1 MEQKILKMLQ
11 KCKTIKQLKQTHFQ
25 ILIQKLQD
33 SKFIMPKL
41 ITLSSQLDS
50 LKYTIKIFQNL
61 QNPNT
66 ISYNTIIKCFIGKT
80 YKDALLVYH
89 QMKASMVAPNS
100 YTFTFILKCFESFE
114 ALKCGTAV
122 HSEIV
127 KMGFCSS
134 VFVQNNLLD
143 FYAKCGK
150 SSGLAWRM
158 FEEMTE
164 RDVVSWNLMIG
175 AYMEHGEIDC
185 AMGLFDFMPE
195 RSIVTWNSVVT
206 GLSKVGNLE
215 LARSVFERMP
225 EKNEVSW
232 NSMISGYARLG
243 DMEAAKC
250 IFNQMQ
256 EKTIVSWTALISGY
270 TTIGDLES
278 ASSLFNLMPFKN
290 VVTWNAMIS
299 GYVNNNMFDLGLTV
313 FHQMLTEGNCKP
325 DHTTLIT
332 VLSACSHLG
341 SLEHGKWIDS
351 YIKKKKFQLSIPLGN
366 ALIDMFAKCGD
377 VESAKAVFDKMANRC
392 IITWTAMISGLAV
405 NGQCRE
411 ALNLFHRMKFDGIKP
426 DDVVFIAVLSACTHG
441 GLVEEGKWV
450 YKQMV
455 EEYNIKP
462 RIEHY
467 GCMIDLLGR
476 AGKLEE
482 AVRFIESMHLKP
494 NAVIWATLLS
504 ACKIHGSGEML
515 ESVGKKILDQEPS
528 NPGYLMLVS
537 NMSAA
542 AGQWKEFSSFRVAMR
557 QHGVEKVPG
566 CSSIQIAN
574 RVHEFLSK
582 DTRHVQ
588 RKEIYGALCSLNK
601 HLHADGD
608 IL

>member
-1 MEQKILKMLQ
+1 
-11 KCKTIKQLKQTHFQ
+11 
-25 ILIQKLQD
+25 
-33 SKFIMPKL
+33 
-41 ITLSSQLDS
+41 
-50 LKYTIKIFQNL
+50 
-61 QNPNT
+61 
-66 ISYNTIIKCFIGKT
+66 
-80 YKDALLVYH
+80 
-89 QMKASMVAPNS
+89 MVTPNS
-100 YTFTFILKCFESFE
+100 YTFSFILKCFESFE
-114 ALKCGTAV
+114 ALKCGIVV

-143 FYAKCGK
+143 FYGKCGR
-150 SSGLAWRM
+150 SSGLAWRV

-175 AYMEHGEIDC
+175 AYMEHGQIDC
-185 AMGLFDFMPE
+185 AMALFDFMPE
-195 RSIVTWNSVVT
+195 RSTVTWNSIIS
-206 GLSKVGNLE
+206 GLSKLGNME

-225 EKNEVSW
+225 EKNEISW
-232 NSMISGYARLG
+232 NSMISGYARMG

-270 TTIGDLES
+270 TMIGDLES
-278 ASSLFNLMPFKN
+278 ANNFFNLKPLKN

-299 GYVNNNMFDLGLTV
+299 GYVNNHMFDLGLNV
-313 FHQMLTEGNCKP
+313 FHQMLTEGKCKP
-325 DHTTLIT
+325 DHTTLIS

-351 YIKKKKFQLSIPLGN
+351 YIKIKKFQLSNPLAN

-392 IITWTAMISGLAV
+392 IISWTTMISGLAI

-411 ALNLFHRMKFDGIKP
+411 ALNLFYRMQFDDIKP
-426 DDVVFIAVLSACTHG
+426 DHVIFISVLSACTHG

-450 YKQMV
+450 FKQMV
-455 EEYNIKP
+455 EEYNIEP

-467 GCMIDLLGR
+467 GCMIDLLVR

-494 NAVIWATLLS
+494 NAVIWATLLG

-515 ESVGKKILDQEPS
+515 QSVGKKVLDQEPA

-537 NMSAA
+537 NLSAA
-542 AGQWKEFSSFRVAMR
+542 AGQWKEFSNFRVAMR
-557 QHGVEKVPG
+557 QYGVEKVPG

-574 RVHEFLSK
+574 RVHEFLAK

-588 RKEIYGALCSLNK
+588 RKEIYRALCSLNK
-601 HLHADGD
+601 HLHAECD